1 MFDLWEEPRRKP
13 IPMSLQ
19 KQLLLRSKGKC
30 EECGLDF
37 YKSGVKPHFHHID
50 GNPKNNKLENLI
62 VLCPNCH
69 SKMHKW
75 KTVTK
80 RDWFGFTYKE
90 RKLVTIK
97 PKKLKITSKRKT
109 KKKSTAKK
117 AVKKPSRRTTKKK
130 TTKTK
135 KTTSKKNLKRKNPLE
150 RKQPKQSVKE
160 KGKKKNQY
168 GIYSSQDFCMRYFR

>member
-135 KTTSKKNLKRKNPLE
+135 KTTSKKSKTKKSTRKKTSKTKRK
-150 RKQPKQSVKE
+150 RKRKKE
-160 KGKKKNQY
+160 ES
-168 GIYSSQDFCMRYFR
+168 IWDLF